1 MALTEANR
9 VFGITPAWA
18 GKSDNSENQSSKK
31 QDHPRV
37 GGEKALS
44 STALGLAIGSPPRG
58 RGKGVLIFP
67 RRAAVGITPAWAGK
81 RRRAG
86 GGTPARQDHPRVG
99 GEKKMYRTAGA
110 CFSGSPPRGRGKVAV
125 DHFLHSAAGITPA
138 WAGKRAFFHD
148 SGRMPRDHPRVG
160 GEKIGLCCCHHGV
173 IGSPPRG
180 RGKGGRYHVN
190 INQIGITPAWAGKR
204 FFCQFF
210 GCECW
215 DHPRVGGEKTKKIP

>member
-1 MALTEANR
+1 MGLHKRNLSQGSPPRGRGKGTRLRYPWPLDRITPAWAGKSSSKPSFSEAAWDHPRVGGEKLVFHVGQRGQRGSPPRGRGKGMALTEANR

-99 GEKKMYRTAGA
+99 GEKRNLT
-110 CFSGSPPRGRGKVAV
+110 
-125 DHFLHSAAGITPA
+125 
-138 WAGKRAFFHD
+138 
-148 SGRMPRDHPRVG
+148 
-160 GEKIGLCCCHHGV
+160 
-173 IGSPPRG
+173 
-180 RGKGGRYHVN
+180 
-190 INQIGITPAWAGKR
+190 
-204 FFCQFF
+204 
-210 GCECW
+210 
-215 DHPRVGGEKTKKIP
+215 

>member
-1 MALTEANR
+1 MSKTIER
-9 VFGITPAWA
+9 ITPAWA

-110 CFSGSPPRGRGKVAV
+110 CFSRSPPRGRGKVAV

-160 GEKIGLCCCHHGV
+160 GEKTRKSLEPMSAK
-173 IGSPPRG
+173 GSPPRG
-180 RGKGGRYHVN
+180 RGKGGSPRPGGTCA
-190 INQIGITPAWAGKR
+190 GITPAWAGKR
-204 FFCQFF
+204 LGQRSF
-210 GCECW
+210 GRW
-215 DHPRVGGEKTKKIP
+215 HGDHPRVGGEKTKKIP

>member
-160 GEKIGLCCCHHGV
+160 GEKILLLIALPV
-173 IGSPPRG
+173 SVGSPPRG
-180 RGKGGRYHVN
+180 RGKARHGRERH
-190 INQIGITPAWAGKR
+190 PA
-204 FFCQFF
+204 
-210 GCECW
+210 
-215 DHPRVGGEKTKKIP
+215 